1 MKYIDIRK
9 KPGFFK
15 FLRFSIS
22 IFFKRRKFIGIEY
35 LPQDASIIVSNHS
48 QLYGSLTSEM
58 YFPTRKYTWCISNVM
73 EKEVAQKYIY
83 TDFWSKKSVITR
95 PFFKLLSYI
104 VVPLS
109 VYIFNHADTIPVYKD
124 ARILKTY
131 KITMEALEDNANIV
145 IFPESS
151 EEYNDIINNFQDKFI
166 DVARLYYKKTGKE
179 LSFVPMYNAVRLKK
193 VVFGKPIKYDP
204 NIPMDIQRDNI
215 CEYLKKE
222 ITMLAKELP
231 RHKVVPYANI
241 KRRKQHYSK

>member
-22 IFFKRRKFIGIEY
+22 IFFKRRKFIGIEN
-35 LPQDASIIVSNHS
+35 LPEDASIIVSNHS
-48 QLYGSLTSEM
+48 QLYGPLTSEM

-73 EKEVAQKYIY
+73 EKEAAQKYIY

-131 KITMEALEDNANIV
+131 KITMEALENNANIV

-151 EEYNDIINNFQDKFI
+151 EEYNNIINNFQDKFI

>member
-1 MKYIDIRK
+1 MKYIDTKK
-9 KPGFFK
+9 KPGFYK

-22 IFFKRRKFIGIEY
+22 LFFKKREFIGTENIPKE
-35 LPQDASIIVSNHS
+35 ASIIVGNHS
-48 QLYGSLTSEM
+48 QLYGPLTSEM
-58 YFPTRKYTWCISNVM
+58 YFPTKKYTWCISNVM
-73 EKEVAQKYIY
+73 EKEAAQKYIY
-83 TDFWSKKSVITR
+83 TDFWSKKSIITR

-109 VYIFNHADTIPVYKD
+109 VYIFNRADTIPVYKD

-131 KITMEALEDNANIV
+131 KITMEALEEEANVV
-145 IFPESS
+145 IFPESCV
-151 EEYNDIINNFQDKFI
+151 EYNDIINEFQDKFI

-193 VVFGKPIKYDP
+193 VVFGKPIKYNP
-204 NIPMDIQRDNI
+204 NIEMDIQREMI
-215 CEYLKKE
+215 CKYLKE
-222 ITMLAKELP
+222 DITRLARELP

>member
-1 MKYIDIRK
+1 MKYIDTKK
-9 KPGFFK
+9 KPGFYK

-22 IFFKRRKFIGIEY
+22 LFFKKREFIGTENIPKE
-35 LPQDASIIVSNHS
+35 ASIIVGNHS
-48 QLYGSLTSEM
+48 QLYGPLTSEM
-58 YFPTRKYTWCISNVM
+58 YFPTKKYTWCISNVM
-73 EKEVAQKYIY
+73 EKEAAQKYIY
-83 TDFWSKKSVITR
+83 TDFWSKKSIITR
-95 PFFKLLSYI
+95 PLFKLLSYI

-109 VYIFNHADTIPVYKD
+109 VYIFNRADTIPVYKD

-131 KITMEALEDNANIV
+131 KITMEALEEEANVV
-145 IFPESS
+145 IFPESCV
-151 EEYNDIINNFQDKFI
+151 EYNDIINEFQDKFI

-204 NIPMDIQRDNI
+204 NIEMDIQREMI
-215 CEYLKKE
+215 CKYLKEE
-222 ITMLAKELP
+222 ITRLAKELP

>member
-1 MKYIDIRK
+1 
-9 KPGFFK
+9 
-15 FLRFSIS
+15 
-22 IFFKRRKFIGIEY
+22 
-35 LPQDASIIVSNHS
+35 
-48 QLYGSLTSEM
+48 M